1 MIQERRKNAVTP
13 WRVRVHVERRYKG
26 ERKSEVDFFWR
37 TGGISLGFERIFF
50 RLLFE
55 GNQSTF

>member
-1 MIQERRKNAVTP
+1 M
-13 WRVRVHVERRYKG
+13 RVHVERRYKG